1 MATAY
6 GNQVQR
12 WRAKV
17 VASVVSTTDTTARVR
32 VQAYWCSVAWG
43 YSVYNSRGGAC
54 IGGACTYA
62 TFTASSATGE
72 TREILVATREQ
83 TFNRGDAAS
92 SVACKA
98 TVTLS
103 GGYHDGTSTA
113 SVSVTIPAI
122 AYHVPSPPTGASASR
137 ASDSQAK
144 VSWTNHPSGTT
155 GKYTGLAIE
164 RQTDGGSW
172 VQLATLGATVA
183 NYTDNGLSANHRYRW
198 RVRAK
203 NNAGWSTYAT
213 TGYVYTTPAAPT
225 AVTLS
230 KTDETTV
237 AVSIT
242 GAAPWATSYEVQW
255 HEVETRKH
263 KMLFEN
269 KTLEVWSVPLRHRIP
284 AAGFLFREKAPAL
297 NLHKEAVARYGLGIA
312 QCRAAKRGEDVVL
325 ADGTVVPNAELTYR
339 PYRERSFAY
348 LSDTL
353 YSHRAAELVS
363 GVDLL
368 YHEATF
374 ADEDRT
380 LAKKTGHSTAKQAA
394 QAALAAGAGR
404 LLIGHFSSRYK
415 DLRQLEEEAREVFP
429 RSEAVIEGRSYEIPC
444 NR

>member
-1 MATAY
+1 MKLQAVFLSHLHGDHVY
-6 GNQVQR
+6 GVFGLI
-12 WRAKV
+12 
-17 VASVVSTTDTTARVR
+17 STLGLMGKKTPLQIFAPRPFD
-32 VQAYWCSVAWG
+32 
-43 YSVYNSRGGAC
+43 
-54 IGGACTYA
+54 
-62 TFTASSATGE
+62 
-72 TREILVATREQ
+72 EIL
-83 TFNRGDAAS
+83 
-92 SVACKA
+92 
-98 TVTLS
+98 
-103 GGYHDGTSTA
+103 
-113 SVSVTIPAI
+113 
-122 AYHVPSPPTGASASR
+122 
-137 ASDSQAK
+137 
-144 VSWTNHPSGTT
+144 
-155 GKYTGLAIE
+155 
-164 RQTDGGSW
+164 
-172 VQLATLGATVA
+172 
-183 NYTDNGLSANHRYRW
+183 ANHLRYFD
-198 RVRAK
+198 
-203 NNAGWSTYAT
+203 TE
-213 TGYVYTTPAAPT
+213 
-225 AVTLS
+225 L
-230 KTDETTV
+230 
-237 AVSIT
+237 
-242 GAAPWATSYEVQW
+242 SYEVQW

-325 ADGTVVPNAELTYR
+325 DDGTVVPNAELTYR

-394 QAALAAGAGR
+394 QAALVAGAAR

-429 RSEAVIEGRSYEIPC
+429 RSEAVIEGHSYEIPC

>member
-1 MATAY
+1 MTF
-6 GNQVQR
+6 
-12 WRAKV
+12 
-17 VASVVSTTDTTARVR
+17 RVTILG
-32 VQAYWCSVAWG
+32 S
-43 YSVYNSRGGAC
+43 
-54 IGGACTYA
+54 
-62 TFTASSATGE
+62 SSATPTPERNPSAHVLNVHEQFFLVDCGE
-72 TREILVATREQ
+72 GTQQRLIRCGVNPMKLQAVFLSHLHGDHVYGVFGLISTLGLMGKKTPLQIFAPRPFDEIL
-83 TFNRGDAAS
+83 
-92 SVACKA
+92 
-98 TVTLS
+98 
-103 GGYHDGTSTA
+103 
-113 SVSVTIPAI
+113 
-122 AYHVPSPPTGASASR
+122 
-137 ASDSQAK
+137 
-144 VSWTNHPSGTT
+144 
-155 GKYTGLAIE
+155 
-164 RQTDGGSW
+164 
-172 VQLATLGATVA
+172 
-183 NYTDNGLSANHRYRW
+183 ANHLRYFD
-198 RVRAK
+198 
-203 NNAGWSTYAT
+203 TE
-213 TGYVYTTPAAPT
+213 
-225 AVTLS
+225 L
-230 KTDETTV
+230 
-237 AVSIT
+237 
-242 GAAPWATSYEVQW
+242 SYEVQW
-255 HEVETRKH
+255 YEVETRKH

-269 KTLEVWSVPLRHRIP
+269 KILEVWSVPLRHRIP

-374 ADEDRT
+374 ADEERA

-429 RSEAVIEGRSYEIPC
+429 RSEAVIEEHSYEIPC

>member
-1 MATAY
+1 MTF
-6 GNQVQR
+6 
-12 WRAKV
+12 
-17 VASVVSTTDTTARVR
+17 RVTILG
-32 VQAYWCSVAWG
+32 S
-43 YSVYNSRGGAC
+43 
-54 IGGACTYA
+54 
-62 TFTASSATGE
+62 SSALPTPKRNPSAHVLNVHEQFFLVDCGE
-72 TREILVATREQ
+72 GTQQRLIRCGVNPMKLQAVFLSHLHGDHVYGVFGLISTLGLMGKKTPLQIFAPRPFDEIL
-83 TFNRGDAAS
+83 
-92 SVACKA
+92 
-98 TVTLS
+98 
-103 GGYHDGTSTA
+103 
-113 SVSVTIPAI
+113 
-122 AYHVPSPPTGASASR
+122 
-137 ASDSQAK
+137 
-144 VSWTNHPSGTT
+144 
-155 GKYTGLAIE
+155 
-164 RQTDGGSW
+164 
-172 VQLATLGATVA
+172 
-183 NYTDNGLSANHRYRW
+183 ANHLRYFD
-198 RVRAK
+198 
-203 NNAGWSTYAT
+203 TE
-213 TGYVYTTPAAPT
+213 
-225 AVTLS
+225 L
-230 KTDETTV
+230 
-237 AVSIT
+237 
-242 GAAPWATSYEVQW
+242 SYEVQW

-374 ADEDRT
+374 ADEDRA
-380 LAKKTGHSTAKQAA
+380 LAKKTGHSTARQAA

-429 RSEAVIEGRSYEIPC
+429 RSEAVIEEHSYEIPC

>member
-1 MATAY
+1 MTF
-6 GNQVQR
+6 
-12 WRAKV
+12 
-17 VASVVSTTDTTARVR
+17 RVTILG
-32 VQAYWCSVAWG
+32 S
-43 YSVYNSRGGAC
+43 
-54 IGGACTYA
+54 
-62 TFTASSATGE
+62 SSATPTPERNPSAHVLNVHEQFFLVDCGE
-72 TREILVATREQ
+72 GTQQRLIRCGVNPMKLQAVFLSHLHGDHVYGVFGLISTLGLMGKKTPLQIFAPRPFDEIL
-83 TFNRGDAAS
+83 
-92 SVACKA
+92 
-98 TVTLS
+98 
-103 GGYHDGTSTA
+103 
-113 SVSVTIPAI
+113 
-122 AYHVPSPPTGASASR
+122 
-137 ASDSQAK
+137 
-144 VSWTNHPSGTT
+144 
-155 GKYTGLAIE
+155 
-164 RQTDGGSW
+164 
-172 VQLATLGATVA
+172 
-183 NYTDNGLSANHRYRW
+183 ANHLRYFD
-198 RVRAK
+198 
-203 NNAGWSTYAT
+203 TE
-213 TGYVYTTPAAPT
+213 
-225 AVTLS
+225 L
-230 KTDETTV
+230 
-237 AVSIT
+237 
-242 GAAPWATSYEVQW
+242 SYEVQW

-374 ADEDRT
+374 ADEDRA

-394 QAALAAGAGR
+394 QAALVAGAGR

-429 RSEAVIEGRSYEIPC
+429 RSEAVIEGHSYEIPC

>member
-1 MATAY
+1 MTF
-6 GNQVQR
+6 
-12 WRAKV
+12 
-17 VASVVSTTDTTARVR
+17 RVTILG
-32 VQAYWCSVAWG
+32 S
-43 YSVYNSRGGAC
+43 
-54 IGGACTYA
+54 
-62 TFTASSATGE
+62 SSATPTPERNPSAHVLNVHEQFFLVDCGE
-72 TREILVATREQ
+72 GTQQRLIRCGVNPMKLQAVFLSHLHGDHVYGVFGLISTLGLMGKKTPLQIFAPRPFDEIL
-83 TFNRGDAAS
+83 
-92 SVACKA
+92 
-98 TVTLS
+98 
-103 GGYHDGTSTA
+103 
-113 SVSVTIPAI
+113 
-122 AYHVPSPPTGASASR
+122 
-137 ASDSQAK
+137 
-144 VSWTNHPSGTT
+144 
-155 GKYTGLAIE
+155 
-164 RQTDGGSW
+164 
-172 VQLATLGATVA
+172 
-183 NYTDNGLSANHRYRW
+183 ANHLRYFD
-198 RVRAK
+198 
-203 NNAGWSTYAT
+203 TE
-213 TGYVYTTPAAPT
+213 
-225 AVTLS
+225 L
-230 KTDETTV
+230 
-237 AVSIT
+237 
-242 GAAPWATSYEVQW
+242 SYEVQW

-325 ADGTVVPNAELTYR
+325 DDGTVVPNAELTYR

-394 QAALAAGAGR
+394 QAALVAGAAR

-429 RSEAVIEGRSYEIPC
+429 RSEAVIEGHSYEIPC

>member
-1 MATAY
+1 MTF
-6 GNQVQR
+6 
-12 WRAKV
+12 
-17 VASVVSTTDTTARVR
+17 RVTILG
-32 VQAYWCSVAWG
+32 S
-43 YSVYNSRGGAC
+43 
-54 IGGACTYA
+54 
-62 TFTASSATGE
+62 SSATPTPERNPSAHVLNVHEQFFLVDCGE
-72 TREILVATREQ
+72 GTQQRLIRCGVNPMKLQAV
-83 TFNRGDAAS
+83 FLSHLHGD
-92 SVACKA
+92 
-98 TVTLS
+98 
-103 GGYHDGTSTA
+103 
-113 SVSVTIPAI
+113 
-122 AYHVPSPPTGASASR
+122 HVYG
-137 ASDSQAK
+137 
-144 VSWTNHPSGTT
+144 VF
-155 GKYTGLAIE
+155 GLI
-164 RQTDGGSW
+164 S
-172 VQLATLGATVA
+172 TLGLMGKKTPLQIFAPRPF
-183 NYTDNGLSANHRYRW
+183 DELLANHMRYFD
-198 RVRAK
+198 
-203 NNAGWSTYAT
+203 TE
-213 TGYVYTTPAAPT
+213 
-225 AVTLS
+225 LS
-230 KTDETTV
+230 YD
-237 AVSIT
+237 
-242 GAAPWATSYEVQW
+242 VQW

-325 ADGTVVPNAELTYR
+325 DDGTVVPNAELTYR

-374 ADEDRT
+374 VDEERA

-429 RSEAVIEGRSYEIPC
+429 RSEAVIEEHSYEIPC

>member
-1 MATAY
+1 MTF
-6 GNQVQR
+6 
-12 WRAKV
+12 
-17 VASVVSTTDTTARVR
+17 RVTILG
-32 VQAYWCSVAWG
+32 S
-43 YSVYNSRGGAC
+43 
-54 IGGACTYA
+54 
-62 TFTASSATGE
+62 SSATPTPERNPSAHVLNVHEQFFLVDCGE
-72 TREILVATREQ
+72 GTQQRLIRRGVNPMKLQAVFLSHLHGDHVYGVFGLISTLGLMGKKTPLQIFAPRPFDEIL
-83 TFNRGDAAS
+83 
-92 SVACKA
+92 
-98 TVTLS
+98 
-103 GGYHDGTSTA
+103 
-113 SVSVTIPAI
+113 
-122 AYHVPSPPTGASASR
+122 
-137 ASDSQAK
+137 
-144 VSWTNHPSGTT
+144 
-155 GKYTGLAIE
+155 
-164 RQTDGGSW
+164 
-172 VQLATLGATVA
+172 
-183 NYTDNGLSANHRYRW
+183 ANHLRYFD
-198 RVRAK
+198 
-203 NNAGWSTYAT
+203 TE
-213 TGYVYTTPAAPT
+213 
-225 AVTLS
+225 L
-230 KTDETTV
+230 
-237 AVSIT
+237 
-242 GAAPWATSYEVQW
+242 SYEVQW
-255 HEVETRKH
+255 YEVETRKH

-325 ADGTVVPNAELTYR
+325 DDGTVVPNAELTYR

-374 ADEDRT
+374 ADEDRA

-429 RSEAVIEGRSYEIPC
+429 RSEAVIEGHSYEIPC